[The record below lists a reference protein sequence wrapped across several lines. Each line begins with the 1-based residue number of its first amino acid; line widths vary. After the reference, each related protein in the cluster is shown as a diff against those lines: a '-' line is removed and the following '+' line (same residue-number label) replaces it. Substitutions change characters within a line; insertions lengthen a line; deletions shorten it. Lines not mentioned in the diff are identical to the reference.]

1 MNIYETKCLK
11 EYRDVEKSQRD
22 FMNSVDFPKEQVFD
36 DSIPTWLI
44 VAALVIVF
52 FVVIGAVSFGRW
64 MGGAW

>member
-1 MNIYETKCLK
+1 MNIYKTKAFQ

-52 FVVIGAVSFGRW
+52 FVVIGSISFGRW